1 MASLKG
7 HKKRAW
13 TVAFSPN
20 GRALA
25 SGSLDHTV
33 KLWDVARGLTGE
45 TSKQQPG
52 PCIATLK
59 GHKAE
64 VRAVAFSPDG
74 KTLTS
79 AGEDRTIRLWDGATG
94 SGKGALKGHGWPVWC
109 IAFSPDGQTLAS
121 GDEAYRL
128 KLWDVASGKVKDTL
142 HGHLGWVLDVC
153 FSPDG
158 RTLASGCR
166 DNVVRLWDLA
176 SRQPVAEMRSHQ
188 DSVTGV
194 VFSPDGAVLAST
206 GCDFTVKLW
215 DVASRELT
223 ATLRGHKVFVYG
235 LDFSLDGK
243 TVASASKDGTLIL
256 WNVTPV
262 APMTGNGASR
272 LVGAR
277 LEGFETAPLPL
288 RTYDPRTRLVP
299 RNGFALAA
307 PAAPPKG
314 PNPYLQM
321 RWSEHHPN
329 HWVPRAQEGDVEA
342 MYRLAIIREIEGSD
356 EEAHELHK
364 KVAASTEAAQAEW
377 AAKSRRRLETVP
389 WLRK

>member
-1 MASLKG
+1 MP
-7 HKKRAW
+7 
-13 TVAFSPN
+13 T
-20 GRALA
+20 
-25 SGSLDHTV
+25 D
-33 KLWDVARGLTGE
+33 DVWGAIR
-45 TSKQQPG
+45 
-52 PCIATLK
+52 
-59 GHKAE
+59 
-64 VRAVAFSPDG
+64 
-74 KTLTS
+74 
-79 AGEDRTIRLWDGATG
+79 DRSI
-94 SGKGALKGHGWPVWC
+94 
-109 IAFSPDGQTLAS
+109 
-121 GDEAYRL
+121 
-128 KLWDVASGKVKDTL
+128 
-142 HGHLGWVLDVC
+142 
-153 FSPDG
+153 G
-158 RTLASGCR
+158 RTVVATWYGWEARAPDRMLSKGQVALEVSTDPVGAPIFYRDVPLMPSPTEEGQIKPLAHHALPLIAWRLR
-166 DNVVRLWDLA
+166 DVSRPDSRVVL
-176 SRQPVAEMRSHQ
+176 SNMPTCGNCHS
-188 DSVTGV
+188 
-194 VFSPDGAVLAST
+194 
-206 GCDFTVKLW
+206 
-215 DVASRELT
+215 
-223 ATLRGHKVFVYG
+223 
-235 LDFSLDGK
+235 FSLDGK

-277 LEGFETAPLPL
+277 LEGFETAPPPL